1 MLLSKLKNIRDY
13 LKENK
18 VKKKLM
24 LVVVLLTLGVSAN
37 VKAEVYGNQR
47 IWGFRTDWEQGRDFG
62 ARPIKKG
69 DSEIKVKTVPEAIL
83 TVCEWKNNK
92 WELIKDEIR
101 KGGTYSHETYQT
113 EGGSTE
119 QIPRRVFSGGDGL
132 ITFPLKKNAQLGDK
146 YKLILTVGGF
156 YLAGGEWTVGES
168 IPRDEEEKDEAE
180 IQKFIDEL
188 ERKEKEAEA
197 QKNALELFKQQQQ
210 EETNKTWYQRWGDS
224 IQDQWWNFKSWWQG

>member
-1 MLLSKLKNIRDY
+1 MEFAIKNNI
-13 LKENK
+13 KENK
-18 VKKKLM
+18 VKKKL
-24 LVVVLLTLGVSAN
+24 VLTAALFAVGVATN

-47 IWGFRTDWEQGRDFG
+47 IWGFRTDWEQGRDFA

-69 DSEIKVKTVPEAIL
+69 DNEIKVKTAPEAVL
-83 TVCEWKNNK
+83 AVYEWKNNQ
-92 WELIKDEIR
+92 WEVMKDEVR
-101 KGGTYSHETYQT
+101 NGGTYNHETYRT

-188 ERKEKEAEA
+188 ERKEKEADA
-197 QKNALELFKQQQQ
+197 QKNALELFEQQQQ
-210 EETNKTWYQRWGDS
+210 EEANKTWYQRIGDGM
-224 IQDQWWNFKSWWQG
+224 QDQWWNFKGWLRG